1 MEDKIKQAI
10 GRISEVMRHGGNMS
24 LEAIATASG
33 ISGELLTDAVVK
45 MEELGIIDSETVAGS
60 TLYWSREWWAQ
71 RRAAEQATPEAK
83 VEVKGMMFT
92 VPTQRKQ
99 VAAYF
104 RDRPG
109 QQLSPKDLKEAMP
122 HISNMGDV
130 LTDLKKAGVLVNLGR
145 GHWVLAGTEPAEEA
159 LKPKPEPKPAAVQ
172 QQEETV
178 AVPMLPLQAN
188 ANEKPY
194 WAEEINVGG
203 FLDGSFVIRKAGGR
217 TEMTL
222 SRAQMLRV
230 VGFVN
235 QFLAMEA

>member
-10 GRISEVMRHGGNMS
+10 GRISEAMRHGGNMS
-24 LEAIATASG
+24 LEAIATSSG

-71 RRAAEQATPEAK
+71 RRAAEQVTPKPEAADQ
-83 VEVKGMMFT
+83 EPAQ
-92 VPTQRKQ
+92 PTQREQ

-109 QQLSPKDLKEAMP
+109 RQLSPKDLKEAMP

-159 LKPKPEPKPAAVQ
+159 RKPKPEPKPAAVQ